1 MGAGG
6 HKEGGSKPQFYAG
19 KEGAF
24 GLHIYGLRMEK
35 RKSSK
40 RRKGERYNVK
50 GRERRVP
57 SRSRF

>member
-35 RKSSK
+35 WKK
-40 RRKGERYNVK
+40 EKTVK
-50 GRERRVP
+50 GGKE
-57 SRSRF
+57 SAIM